1 MGFTTPIFFFV
12 FLPICLIAYYAVL
25 AAQRLGRFGKCIK
38 KLRIHDVV
46 LVIFGLG
53 FYGWTCFDNIS
64 RLMFYMFLIF
74 AFGKIIGKCRTEN
87 GQPVT
92 VGGDG
97 KNQNTQI
104 RILVTSL
111 FVVVV
116 VFCLVYSKYWSEV
129 ISGWNS
135 FFGTEL
141 PQRSITAPLA
151 ISFLTFSA
159 VSYLV
164 DVSRGKA
171 TTGSLLDCML
181 YLSFFPK
188 IISGPTVLWQDFQ
201 AQLPSRKS
209 NFDGVSDGF
218 TRIMIGF
225 AKKVLIADTLGS
237 CMVNIPETNIDAPT
251 AWISAFLYMLQ
262 IYYDFAGY
270 SDIAIGLSK
279 VFGFEIKENF
289 NFPYCSTSVGE
300 FWRRWHISLGTW
312 FREYVYFPLG
322 GSRRGLV
329 ITLRNLGVVFLLTG
343 IWHGSGKTYLVWG
356 AVNGI
361 CVILERLLS
370 GKKVYEKIPRL
381 IKWLCTM
388 FITLICWEIFRF
400 GNLESVRQWGKI
412 ACGMISYQNINTWQ
426 NYFDMQILVIAVIG
440 TLGATLFG
448 IKPIRTYYQKL
459 ISGKV
464 GYAIQQAV
472 LLVLFVVAVMFMVSS
487 GYSPFIYF
495 QY

>member
-12 FLPICLIAYYAVL
+12 FLPICLIVYYTVY
-25 AAQRLGRFGKCIK
+25 AAEKLGKFGQKIK
-38 KLRIHDVV
+38 KLRLRDVL
-46 LVIFGLG
+46 LVVMGLG
-53 FYGWTCFDNIS
+53 FYAWTCQENAF
-64 RLMFYMFLIF
+64 RLLIYMLVIFVFGRIIDKYRRPATALSDVDGGLKRHSERTLIT
-74 AFGKIIGKCRTEN
+74 GLL
-87 GQPVT
+87 
-92 VGGDG
+92 VGA
-97 KNQNTQI
+97 
-104 RILVTSL
+104 
-111 FVVVV
+111 V
-116 VFCLVYSKYWSEV
+116 VFLLVYSKYWAKA
-129 ISGWNS
+129 ISVWNW
-135 FFGTEL
+135 FFDTEL
-141 PQRSITAPLA
+141 PVHNITAPLA

-201 AQLPSRKS
+201 VQIPDRRLKL
-209 NFDGVSDGF
+209 DGVSEGI
-218 TRIMIGF
+218 TRIMTGF
-225 AKKVLIADTLGS
+225 VKKVLIADTLGT
-237 CMVNIPETNIDAPT
+237 CIINIPEVNIDAPT

-279 VFGFEIKENF
+279 LFGFEIKENF
-289 NFPYCSTSVGE
+289 NFPYCSTSIGE
-300 FWRRWHISLGTW
+300 FWRRWHISLGSW

-322 GSRRGLV
+322 GSRVSL
-329 ITLRNLGVVFLLTG
+329 IKTLRNLGIVFLLTG
-343 IWHGSGKTYLVWG
+343 LWHGSGRTYLAWG
-356 AVNGI
+356 AINGI
-361 CVILERLLS
+361 CVIVERLLR
-370 GKKVYEKIPRL
+370 GKTIYEKTPKW
-381 IKWLCTM
+381 IKWFGTM
-388 FITLICWEIFRF
+388 SVTFICWEIFRF
-400 GNLESVRQWGKI
+400 GSLDSVRQWWNI
-412 ACGMISYQNINTWQ
+412 ACGSLSYQNINTWQ
-426 NYFDMQILVIAVIG
+426 NYFDMQIFVIAVVG

-459 ISGKV
+459 ISFKV